1 MSILG
6 EKHDFA
12 EKTFA
17 DCALVPHQRTP
28 RLQISR
34 RKTFANSHKTTK
46 FSPSKVSRYTVVCCA
61 WFPVDHHGYQLCFSS
76 PGNQYNIPIAI
87 WLKQTHP
94 YHCPIIFV
102 TPTQDMGIQQS
113 QFVDS
118 SGMVF
123 LPYLTEWKQVG
134 GERGG
139 ERGEVG
145 IKLGKEG
152 AERG

>member
-6 EKHDFA
+6 EKHDFRRLHTCAAPKDTMPPNFA

-17 DCALVPHQRTP
+17 KIP
-28 RLQISR
+28 
-34 RKTFANSHKTTK
+34 KTTKFLK

-61 WFPVDHHGYQLCFSS
+61 CFHVDHPNYQLCFSS

-87 WLKQTHP
+87 WLTQTHP

-102 TPTQDMGIQQS
+102 TPTQDMGIQHS
-113 QFVDS
+113 QFVDN
-118 SGMVF
+118 SGRVF

-134 GERGG
+134 EER
-139 ERGEVG
+139 
-145 IKLGKEG
+145 KESS
-152 AERG
+152 